1 MRQSTCLPEEDEFFS
16 RCAEFFSACGR
27 NIHWVVVLSDSS
39 HGLIISAKRL
49 CKGISPLQ
57 ESPVANYMLGG
68 IVLLPAAAY
77 SRLHMK
83 GALNFPTYS
92 RAGAD
97 TQLSAGACFS
107 PLLNTN

>member
-1 MRQSTCLPEEDEFFS
+1 
-16 RCAEFFSACGR
+16 
-27 NIHWVVVLSDSS
+27 
-39 HGLIISAKRL
+39 
-49 CKGISPLQ
+49 
-57 ESPVANYMLGG
+57 MLGG
-68 IVLLPAAAY
+68 IVPLPAAAY

-107 PLLNTN
+107 PRS

>member
-1 MRQSTCLPEEDEFFS
+1 MSFFHDA
-16 RCAEFFSACGR
+16 RNFFPHAGATFT
-27 NIHWVVVLSDSS
+27 WVVVLPDSS
-39 HGLIISAKRL
+39 RGLTISAKHL
-49 CKGISPLQ
+49 CKRISPLQ

-68 IVLLPAAAY
+68 IVHLSATAY

>member
-1 MRQSTCLPEEDEFFS
+1 MSFFHDA
-16 RCAEFFSACGR
+16 RNFFPHAAATFAR
-27 NIHWVVVLSDSS
+27 VVVLPDSS
-39 HGLIISAKRL
+39 RGLIVSAKRL
-49 CKGISPLQ
+49 CKRISPLQ

-68 IVLLPAAAY
+68 IVHLSATAY

-107 PLLNTN
+107 PRS

>member
-1 MRQSTCLPEEDEFFS
+1 MSFFHDA
-16 RCAEFFSACGR
+16 RNFFPHAR
-27 NIHWVVVLSDSS
+27 ATFTWVVVLPDSS
-39 HGLIISAKRL
+39 RGLIISAKRL
-49 CKGISPLQ
+49 CKRISPLQ
-57 ESPVANYMLGG
+57 ESPVENYMLGG
-68 IVLLPAAAY
+68 IVPLSATAY

-107 PLLNTN
+107 PRS

>member
-1 MRQSTCLPEEDEFFS
+1 MSFFHDA
-16 RCAEFFSACGR
+16 RNFFPHAR
-27 NIHWVVVLSDSS
+27 ATFTWVVVLPDSS
-39 HGLIISAKRL
+39 RGGIISAKRL
-49 CKGISPLQ
+49 CKRISPLQ
-57 ESPVANYMLGG
+57 ERPVANYMLGG